1 MNLSIYLVV
10 TTDGTGATK
19 FWNKDDEMFYYNLQM
34 ATFFF
39 WEGEADETRA
49 MLAERTGLVVNLKE
63 FRGTFYDI

>member
-1 MNLSIYLVV
+1 MNLSVYLVV
-10 TTDGTGATK
+10 TTDETGVTK
-19 FWNKDDEMFYYNLQM
+19 YWNKAEEMFYYTLDM

-39 WEGEADETRA
+39 WEGEADKTRA